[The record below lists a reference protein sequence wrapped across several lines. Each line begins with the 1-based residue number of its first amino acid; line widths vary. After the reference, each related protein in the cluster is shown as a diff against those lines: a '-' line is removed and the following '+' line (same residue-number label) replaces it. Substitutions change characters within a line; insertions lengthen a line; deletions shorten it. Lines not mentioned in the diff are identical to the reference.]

1 MSARDDQA
9 EMFDAPPAD
18 DAFGAPDL
26 LSGLNPVQRDAVS
39 APDGP
44 VLVVAGAGS
53 GKTRLLTHRVA
64 YLVGERHVSPFEIL
78 AITFTNKAAG
88 EMKERVAALVG
99 PVARKMWVA
108 TFHSACARILR
119 REATALGYR
128 SSFSIYDEA
137 DAVRLVDYVR
147 RDLNLDPKR
156 FPPRRLHHSISALK
170 NELIEPEEAR
180 AKALTQPEVRIA
192 EVYVEYQRRLA
203 EASAADFDDL
213 LLLVV
218 RLFREHPDVLER
230 WRHRFKHVLVDEFQ
244 DTNVAQ
250 WEIVRLLGREHRNVM
265 VVGDADQ
272 CLVGD
277 TAIAMAD
284 GTSRPIGDVVA
295 GDEVLS
301 NYGSGDMRAATVT
314 RAHRSHATAGL
325 RIRTRSGREI
335 VSTPEH
341 MHFAGFVV
349 GRTPELYVTYLMWK
363 RDVGFRVGI
372 TSTYSRGAKPK
383 LGLAQRCL
391 GEHAD
396 AIWALSTHESQGEAR
411 LQEAL
416 LAAQWG
422 LPTVPFIAR
431 RRDGIGPFV
440 GDQGM
445 LDRLFAEIDTDKRG
459 LALLEANGLSF
470 DHPHYSAS
478 AFSTVEGVHR
488 RRLSIVLCG
497 DRRGSRTLHRIA
509 LFGSDDEGRRT
520 LEELGFSVRPARKGS
535 SGWRVETASSDMA
548 MIDAAVHRMTAAL
561 DVSVRCVARLA
572 TNSGDTAVT
581 NTVPF
586 MPASSVRPGM
596 VMVDEAGDF
605 DVVEAVEPV
614 ALDEPVYDLDV
625 EGTHNFVANGLVTHN
640 SVYRFRGADHRNLMR
655 FEEEFPE
662 ASIIVLD
669 QNYRSTQTIL
679 DAANAVI
686 ANNASRR
693 PKHLWTEQVGGE
705 LITRYHAEDEHDE
718 ATFIVHEIDRL
729 VDVEHVRHGDVA
741 VFYRTNA
748 QSRVIEEAF
757 VRAGVPYRI
766 IGGTKFYDRRE
777 IKDALAYLRALANPD
792 DEVGWKRIVNVP
804 KRGVGD
810 TSVRKVDAYAQGADV
825 VFRDALAEAAAAGV
839 AGRALGGIKDLLE
852 VMSELTE
859 EADTHGVSGVVEAM
873 LDRTGYLAE
882 LEAERAIEAQGR
894 IENLSELVGV
904 ARDFDEQLE
913 RGDLSG
919 LAGIAGVAEPPRTIA
934 QPGVSDRAFGPESD
948 VRTARGLE
956 ELTEP
961 PRGLA
966 RVQAFLEAISL
977 VTDMDEKPE
986 GDSIVTLMTLHTAK
1000 GLEFPVVFLTGME
1013 DGVFPHM
1020 RSVGDPEELEEER
1033 RLCYVGI
1040 TRAEQRLYLTHAWS
1054 RMLFGS
1060 TDYYPPSRFLAEIPE
1075 ALVRAQGRAEGRGGG
1090 IGGHR
1095 ESVTDAAMRAGREP
1109 TGARGAEEIGLRTG
1123 DDVTHEKFGEGVI
1136 IAMEGDGDKTEATV
1150 RFRDVG
1156 EKTLLL
1162 AWAPLRKLP
1171 EG

>member
-1 MSARDDQA
+1 MSA
-9 EMFDAPPAD
+9 E
-18 DAFGAPDL
+18 L
-26 LSGLNPVQRDAVS
+26 LEGLNPVQRDAVS

-64 YLVGERHVSPFEIL
+64 FLIGERHVSPFEIL

-88 EMKERVAALVG
+88 EMKERVEQLVG

-119 REATALGYR
+119 REATVLGYR
-128 SSFSIYDEA
+128 SSFSIYDQA
-137 DAVRLVDYVR
+137 DAVRLVEFVR

-170 NELIEPEEAR
+170 NELVDAEEAK
-180 AKALTQPEVRIA
+180 AKALTQPDVRIA
-192 EVYVEYQRRLA
+192 EVYAEYQRRLA

-218 RLFREHPDVLER
+218 KLFREHPDVLER
-230 WRHRFKHVLVDEFQ
+230 WRHRFGHVLVDEFQ

-250 WEIVRLLGREHRNVM
+250 WEIVRLLTREHRNVM

-272 CLVGD
+272 CLVGRS
-277 TAIAMAD
+277 AITMGD
-284 GTSRPIGDVVA
+284 GSIRPIRDVRV

-301 NYGSGDMRAATVT
+301 NYGSGDMRPAAVT
-314 RAHRSHATAGL
+314 RVHRSRATEGV

-349 GRTPELYVTYLMWK
+349 GDRTVASPVPHPAGVTTRTAELEVVLC
-363 RDVGFRVGI
+363 DVASVARPAHRVHVVGC
-372 TSTYSRGAKPK
+372 S
-383 LGLAQRCL
+383 
-391 GEHAD
+391 D
-396 AIWALSTHESQGEAR
+396 AIAPE
-411 LQEAL
+411 
-416 LAAQWG
+416 
-422 LPTVPFIAR
+422 
-431 RRDGIGPFV
+431 
-440 GDQGM
+440 
-445 LDRLFAEIDTDKRG
+445 LDRLGFVVEPPDGGRC
-459 LALLEANGLSF
+459 
-470 DHPHYSAS
+470 SAS
-478 AFSTVEGVHR
+478 LLT
-488 RRLSIVLCG
+488 
-497 DRRGSRTLHRIA
+497 
-509 LFGSDDEGRRT
+509 
-520 LEELGFSVRPARKGS
+520 
-535 SGWRVETASSDMA
+535 SDMA
-548 MIDAAVHRMTAAL
+548 RIDEAVRTITGAL
-561 DVSVRCVARLA
+561 DVSVRCVARIA
-572 TNSGDTAVT
+572 ANDGPTAVT

-586 MPASSVRPGM
+586 MPASAVRRGM
-596 VMVDEAGDF
+596 VMVDETGAF
-605 DVVEAVEPV
+605 DVVEHVESV
-614 ALDEPVYDLDV
+614 DLDEEVFDLDV
-625 EGTHNFVANGLVTHN
+625 EGTHNFVADGIVTHN

-718 ATFIVHEIDRL
+718 ASFIVHEIDRL
-729 VDVEHVRHGDVA
+729 VDIEHTRYGDVA

-757 VRAGVPYRI
+757 VRAGLPYRI
-766 IGGTKFYDRRE
+766 VGGTKFYDRRE
-777 IKDALAYLRALANPD
+777 VKDALAYLRALVNPD

-810 TSVRKVDAYAQGADV
+810 TSVRKIEAYAQGAGL
-825 VFRDALAEAAAAGV
+825 VFRDALAESAAAGV
-839 AGRALGGIKDLLE
+839 TGRALGGIKDLLE
-852 VMSELTE
+852 VVQGLEDD
-859 EADTHGVSGVVEAM
+859 ADGLGVSGVVEAM

-882 LEAERAIEAQGR
+882 LEAERTIEAQGR

-904 ARDFDEQLE
+904 AREFDEQLDA
-913 RGDLSG
+913 GDLTG
-919 LAGIAGVAEPPRTIA
+919 LAGISGV
-934 QPGVSDRAFGPESD
+934 
-948 VRTARGLE
+948 E
-956 ELTEP
+956 EITDP

-966 RVQAFLEAISL
+966 RIQAFLEAVSL
-977 VTDMDEKPE
+977 VTDMDEKPDAE
-986 GDSIVTLMTLHTAK
+986 SIVTLMTLHTAK

-1020 RSVGDPEELEEER
+1020 RSIGDPEELEEER

-1054 RMLFGS
+1054 RQLFGS

-1075 ALVRAQGRAEGRGGG
+1075 QLVKAEGRKASGRRSGSYG
-1090 IGGHR
+1090 IGAHR
-1095 ESVTDAAMRAGREP
+1095 EAVAEAATRRVDRAP
-1109 TGARGAEEIGLRTG
+1109 QGARGAEGIGLRVG
-1123 DDVTHEKFGEGVI
+1123 DDVGHEKFGEGVI
-1136 IAMEGDGDKTEATV
+1136 VDLRGEGDKAEATV
-1150 RFRDVG
+1150 RFRDAG

-1162 AWAPLRKLP
+1162 AWAPLTKL
-1171 EG
+1171 G